1 MKKAH
6 NTRLRLDERLYLCAK
21 NVRLGSIV
29 ADVGADHAYLAIWL
43 VLNEVCPRAI
53 ATDLRTG
60 PLLNAQKNIFKYGVA
75 DKIETR
81 LSDGLDAVFP
91 AEVEDI
97 VIAGMGGEL
106 IMQIIARADWL
117 KGPAKHLVLQPMS
130 GEAELREFLASQK
143 FKIVAEQAVVSCG
156 KVYTVMSVF
165 FDANFRRCDELYP
178 YIGRL
183 GDDLTAENRL
193 YIERTIRDLSNQ
205 LSGFLATQNFEK
217 SAELQGIIAR
227 LEDICKG
234 DCRND

>member
-6 NTRLRLDERLYLCAK
+6 NTRMRLDERLYLCAK
-21 NVRLGSIV
+21 NVRLGSTV

-43 VLNEVCPRAI
+43 VLNGVCPRAI
-53 ATDLRTG
+53 ATDLRAG
-60 PLLNAQKNIFKYGVA
+60 PLLNAQKNILKYGAA

-106 IMQIIARADWL
+106 IMQIIERADWL
-117 KGPAKHLVLQPMS
+117 KDPTKHLVLQPMS
-130 GEAELREFLASQK
+130 GELELREFLASQQ

-193 YIERTIRDLSNQ
+193 YIEREIRDLSNQ

-217 SAELQGIIAR
+217 ASERQGIIAR

>member
-6 NTRLRLDERLYLCAK
+6 NTQVHLDERLYLCAK
-21 NVRLGSIV
+21 NVRLGSTV
-29 ADVGADHAYLAIWL
+29 ADIGADHAYIAIWL
-43 VLNEVCPRAI
+43 VLNGVCPRAI
-53 ATDLRTG
+53 ATDLRAG
-60 PLLNAQKNIFKYGVA
+60 PLRNAQKNIFKYGVA

-91 AEVEDI
+91 AEVDDI
-97 VIAGMGGEL
+97 IIAGMGGEL
-106 IMQIIARADWL
+106 IMQIIARTDWL
-117 KGPAKHLVLQPMS
+117 KDPAKHLVLQPMS
-130 GEAELREFLASQK
+130 GEVELREFLASQK

-156 KVYTVMSVF
+156 KVYTIMSVF

-217 SAELQGIIAR
+217 AADLQGIIAR

>member
-6 NTRLRLDERLYLCAK
+6 NTRIHLDERLYLCAK
-21 NVRLGSIV
+21 NVRLGSTV
-29 ADVGADHAYLAIWL
+29 ADIGADHAYIAIWL

-53 ATDLRTG
+53 ATDLRAG
-60 PLLNAQKNIFKYGVA
+60 PLLNAQKNVVKYGVA

-91 AEVEDI
+91 VEVEDVI
-97 VIAGMGGEL
+97 IAGMGGEL
-106 IMQIIARADWL
+106 ITQIIARANWL
-117 KGPAKHLVLQPMS
+117 KDPSKHLVLQPMS
-130 GEAELREFLASQK
+130 AEVELREFLASQK

-165 FDANFRRCDELYP
+165 FDANFCCCDDLYP

-183 GDDLTAENRL
+183 CENLTVENRL
-193 YIERTIRDLSNQ
+193 YIERTIRDLKNK
-205 LSGFLATQNFEK
+205 LAGLLATQELEK
-217 SAELQGIIAR
+217 SAELQGIIAQ

>member
-6 NTRLRLDERLYLCAK
+6 NTQIHLDERLYLCAK
-21 NVRLGSIV
+21 NVRLGSTV
-29 ADVGADHAYLAIWL
+29 ADIGADHAYIAIWL
-43 VLNEVCPRAI
+43 ILNDVCPRAI
-53 ATDLRTG
+53 ATDLRSG
-60 PLLNAQKNIFKYGVA
+60 PLMNAQKNIFKYGVA

-97 VIAGMGGEL
+97 IIAGMGGEL
-106 IMQIIARADWL
+106 IMQIIARAGWL
-117 KGPAKHLVLQPMS
+117 RDPTKHLVLQPMS
-130 GEAELREFLASQK
+130 AEVELREFLASQK
-143 FKIVAEQAVVSCG
+143 FKIVSEQAVVSCG

-165 FDANFRRCDELYP
+165 FDDNFSRGDELYP

-183 GDDLTAENRL
+183 DDNLTFENRV
-193 YIERTIRDLSNQ
+193 YIERTVRDLRNK
-205 LSGFLATQNFEK
+205 LAGFLATKDFKK
-217 SAELQGIIAR
+217 STELQGIIAR

>member
-21 NVRLGSIV
+21 NVRLGSTV
-29 ADVGADHAYLAIWL
+29 ADVGTDHAYLAIWL
-43 VLNEVCPRAI
+43 VSNGVCPRAI
-53 ATDLRTG
+53 ASDLRAG
-60 PLLNAQKNIFKYGVA
+60 PLLNAQKNILKYGVA

-81 LSDGLDAVFP
+81 LSDGLDVVFP
-91 AEVEDI
+91 AEVDDI

-106 IMQIIARADWL
+106 IMQIIERADWL
-117 KGPAKHLVLQPMS
+117 KDSAKHLVLQPMS
-130 GEAELREFLASQK
+130 GEVELREFLASQQ

-165 FDANFRRCDELYP
+165 FDASFCRCDELYP

-193 YIERTIRDLSNQ
+193 SIKRTIRDLSNQ
-205 LSGFLATQNFEK
+205 LNGFLATQNFEK

-234 DCRND
+234 DCRNG